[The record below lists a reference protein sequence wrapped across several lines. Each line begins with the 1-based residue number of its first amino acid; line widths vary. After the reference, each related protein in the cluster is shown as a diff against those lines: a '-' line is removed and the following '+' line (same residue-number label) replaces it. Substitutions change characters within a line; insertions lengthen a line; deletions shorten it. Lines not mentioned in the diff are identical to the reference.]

1 MSRLALCGPLVL
13 ALAAGADPRSQTRPG
28 SGPGPQGAPSA
39 RREQVLEVARRI
51 MSASRYCTLVT
62 LGPKHEPQAR
72 IVDPMEP
79 NASFEVYIATNP
91 RSRKV
96 DEIRKDPRVTLLYFD
111 PAAKAYATVIGRAV
125 EVRGVLKTTQYKKE
139 WQGFFSLDAPDSYT
153 LYKVLP
159 SRMEVVSPK
168 DGLSGDPATWRPDI
182 LDLK

>member
-1 MSRLALCGPLVL
+1 MISRLALCGPLVL
-13 ALAAGADPRSQTRPG
+13 ALAVGAEPRPRTRPG
-28 SGPGPQGAPSA
+28 PVPQGASRPRS
-39 RREQVLEVARRI
+39 EQVLEVARRI
-51 MSASRYCTLVT
+51 MNSSRYCTLVT

-72 IVDPMEP
+72 IVDPLEP
-79 NASFEVYIATNP
+79 NPSFEIYIATNP

-111 PAAKAYATVIGRAV
+111 SAAKAYATVIGRAV
-125 EVRGVLKTTQYKKE
+125 EVKGALKTTHYKEE
-139 WQGFFSLDAPDSYT
+139 WQGFFSRDAPDTYT

-182 LDLK
+182 VDFK

>member
-1 MSRLALCGPLVL
+1 
-13 ALAAGADPRSQTRPG
+13 
-28 SGPGPQGAPSA
+28 
-39 RREQVLEVARRI
+39 

-79 NASFEVYIATNP
+79 GASFEVYIATNP

-111 PAAKAYATVIGRAV
+111 PAAPGYATVIGRAL
-125 EVRGVLKTTQYKKE
+125 EVKGALKTAHYKKE
-139 WQGFFSLDAPDSYT
+139 WLGFFARDSPDTYT

-159 SRMEVVSPK
+159 SRMEVMSPK
-168 DGLSGDPATWRPDI
+168 DGLSGDPVTWRPEIIDF
-182 LDLK
+182 K